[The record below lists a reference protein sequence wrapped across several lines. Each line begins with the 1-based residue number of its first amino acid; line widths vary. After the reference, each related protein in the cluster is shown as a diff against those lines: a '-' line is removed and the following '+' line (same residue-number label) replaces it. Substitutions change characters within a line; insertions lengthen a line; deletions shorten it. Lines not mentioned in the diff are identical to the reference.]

1 MKRIVVLFLLV
12 AVVVSCSIS
21 LAEERIR
28 GSKTVGEN
36 MDAGWYQILV
46 NGEKAGTFYLPD
58 GAKIDI
64 PWDDSI
70 SFSVDEEETHRQ
82 ELLHM
87 GDSVE
92 AAGEN
97 YRRSAERSTMIGK
110 LGDMLDQHP
119 IWTIKTGETQEAGV
133 NFPAGWYRVMY
144 MGDKDADASLIREGV
159 KTDNGVYF
167 FGEKVSTY
175 KGIADVPY
183 ASYHWSKDEG
193 TNYDYYEM
201 PIPKGTRLQFES
213 TGLGSYEELWIVL
226 VDRL

>member
-1 MKRIVVLFLLV
+1 MRRITILFLLV
-12 AVVVSCSIS
+12 AIVAS
-21 LAEERIR
+21 LAPSVAEERIR
-28 GSKTVGEN
+28 GSRTVGET

-70 SFSVDEEETHRQ
+70 TFSIDEEETHNQ

-92 AAGEN
+92 SAGEN
-97 YRRSAERSTMIGK
+97 YRRSVEHSAMIGK
-110 LGDMLDQHP
+110 LGEMLDQHP
-119 IWTIKTGETQEAGV
+119 IWTIESGETQEAGV

-175 KGIADVPY
+175 KGIEDAPY
-183 ASYHWSKDEG
+183 ASYHWSNDDG
-193 TNYDYYEM
+193 SNYDYFET
-201 PIPKGTRLQFES
+201 PIPKGTRIQFES
-213 TGLGSYEELWIVL
+213 TGFGSYEELWIVL